1 MSKKKKTSS
10 ISPAT
15 NVKSAAS
22 KSATTL
28 VSEPRKEKIQG
39 SRSQTSENL
48 AVTRLCKKISYNFS
62 DASLLIE
69 AITHRSKH
77 SLNNERLEFLGDSVL
92 GYVISSEL
100 FQRFPEAREGQLTRG
115 RAALVKGET
124 LAELAL
130 EMELGDHLLLG
141 PGELKSGGHRRKS
154 ILADAME
161 AIIGAIYLDGGLEAA
176 KQHIIRVYSTK
187 LENLSLDDVGK
198 DPKTQLQE
206 YLQARKH
213 PLPDYEVIATSGS
226 DHDQIFKV
234 SCNISVIPES
244 ITGTGRSR
252 RKAEQ
257 DAAARVLKLLQDLK
271 LPGKS

>member
-1 MSKKKKTSS
+1 MTATKKTRNKKA
-10 ISPAT
+10 PAT
-15 NVKSAAS
+15 TISRIKS
-22 KSATTL
+22 SAK
-28 VSEPRKEKIQG
+28 PAKKPA
-39 SRSQTSENL
+39 SENSSAIKL
-48 AVTRLCKKISYNFS
+48 SNKLHYKFS
-62 DASLLIE
+62 DLSLLTE

-77 SLNNERLEFLGDSVL
+77 SINNERLEFLGDSIL

-100 FQRFPEAREGQLTRG
+100 FQRFPQAREGQLTRG

-130 EMELGDHLLLG
+130 HIELGDYLHLG

-176 KQHIIRVYSTK
+176 RQHILAIYSDK
-187 LENLSLDDVGK
+187 LSELSLDEVGK

-206 YLQARKH
+206 YLQARKQ
-213 PLPDYEVIATSGS
+213 PLPHYEVVATTGS
-226 DHDQIFKV
+226 EHEQVFEV
-234 SCNISVIPES
+234 SCKVKILPRAVK
-244 ITGTGRSR
+244 GTGRSR

-257 DAAARVLKLLQDLK
+257 SAASKVLKLLEEADK
-271 LPGKS
+271 

>member
-1 MSKKKKTSS
+1 MSTEKKKRTNKPPPDAKLAKQATAKSVSSLSSDNNTVARLSKK
-10 ISPAT
+10 
-15 NVKSAAS
+15 
-22 KSATTL
+22 L
-28 VSEPRKEKIQG
+28 QYE
-39 SRSQTSENL
+39 
-48 AVTRLCKKISYNFS
+48 FS
-62 DASLLIE
+62 DNSLLLE

-130 EMELGDHLLLG
+130 DMDLGDYLQLG
-141 PGELKSGGHRRKS
+141 PGELKSGGYRRKS

-176 KQHIIRVYSTK
+176 KSHIIAVYSDK
-187 LENLSLDDVGK
+187 LKDLSLDEVAK

-206 YLQARKH
+206 YLQARNH
-213 PLPDYEVIATSGS
+213 PLPEYDVVTTTGS
-226 DHDQIFKV
+226 DHDQVFVVACKV
-234 SCNISVIPES
+234 NVISKMVR
-244 ITGTGRSR
+244 GTGRSR

-257 DAAARVLKLLQDLK
+257 EAASQVLKLLEESK
-271 LPGKS
+271 

>member
-1 MSKKKKTSS
+1 MSTKKKIQSTRSSAEKSVTSPSSDNKTV
-10 ISPAT
+10 A
-15 NVKSAAS
+15 
-22 KSATTL
+22 
-28 VSEPRKEKIQG
+28 
-39 SRSQTSENL
+39 
-48 AVTRLCKKISYNFS
+48 RLCKKLQYNFS
-62 DASLLIE
+62 DSCLLIE

-100 FQRFPEAREGQLTRG
+100 FQRFPKAREGQLTRG

-130 EMELGDHLLLG
+130 DMELGEYLQLG

-161 AIIGAIYLDGGLEAA
+161 AIIGAIYLDGGLEEARRY
-176 KQHIIRVYSTK
+176 IISIYSEK
-187 LENLSLDDVGK
+187 LQNLSLEEVGK

-206 YLQARKH
+206 YLQARKQ
-213 PLPDYEVIATSGS
+213 PLPEYKVVNTTGS
-226 DHDQIFKV
+226 DHEQVFVV
-234 SCNISVIPES
+234 SCKVKVVSKTVRGS
-244 ITGTGRSR
+244 GRSR

-257 DAAARVLKLLQDLK
+257 DAAGKVLKILEE
-271 LPGKS
+271 SS